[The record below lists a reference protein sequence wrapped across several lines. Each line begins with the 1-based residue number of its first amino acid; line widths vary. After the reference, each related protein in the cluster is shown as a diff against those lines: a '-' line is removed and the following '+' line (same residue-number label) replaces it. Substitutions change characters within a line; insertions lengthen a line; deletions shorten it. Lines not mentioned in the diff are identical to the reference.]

1 MANKSSNPVKRFV
14 SAEYDYALDGG
25 ATGAAIVPKMT
36 SYVPGGSII
45 TDVVLH
51 VKDAFTSTAGAAT
64 FKVEAGG
71 RDVTAAI
78 AKGTLVKNY
87 VANNV
92 IVSPAALKAS
102 EDGAEIKVKIAG
114 AVADGGI
121 IKITI
126 GYLDGEH
133 IA

>member
-14 SAEYDYALDGG
+14 SAEYDFALDGG
-25 ATGAAIVPKMT
+25 AVSTIVPKMT

-45 TDVVLH
+45 TDVVIH
-51 VKDAFTSTAGAAT
+51 VKDAFTSTAGSAT

-87 VANNV
+87 VAQS
-92 IVSPAALKAS
+92 IISPSAVKAT
-102 EDGAEIKVKIAG
+102 EAGAEIKVTVGTADLTAGVVKIN
-114 AVADGGI
+114 
-121 IKITI
+121 I
-126 GYLDGEH
+126 GYISGEH